1 MKWKIRRMLIDYE
14 KEEMASRLRGSLLEF
29 TRYFYQHIT
38 GREFIISQPIGRE
51 SHHISVCRALT
62 QVQRLECLREIINLP
77 PGSGKSTFVSMFVA
91 WCWAQYPDSN
101 FLYIS
106 YGHELAS
113 KHTEF
118 IKSIVSSRMFGYLFD
133 VFLDP
138 KSRAKDSFSTTMKG
152 TIKAFGSSGAIT
164 GQDGGLPG
172 LDRFSGAVII
182 DDAHK
187 PDAANSD
194 TIRRGVIDNYDNTI
208 RQRPRGINVPIIYVG
223 QRVHEDDLTNYFL
236 SGKDTDVW
244 HTTILK
250 GLDIAGNALYPEQ
263 MPKEKLLELQ
273 KKSPYVFSSQYQQE
287 PLPAG
292 GALFKPE
299 WFVKLDEE
307 PELISTFITA
317 DTAETEKSWNDASV
331 FSFWGIYEIETM
343 GKKTGQLGLHW
354 LDCVELR
361 IEPKDLKEAFIDFYA
376 NCSLHPQP
384 PRLAAIEKKSTGVTL
399 VSVLR
404 EVRGLQIREI
414 ERTVASKSKG
424 DRFVEMQQYVAS
436 KQVSFPSRARHV
448 EMCINHMS
456 KITPNNT
463 HRFDDIADTLSD
475 GIRIALIEK
484 TIYNVDIR
492 KEAKK
497 RLAHDMN
504 QSLQLKLKAGAARNG
519 RIGQG
524 TFRSS

>member
-1 MKWKIRRMLIDYE
+1 MKIDYE

-38 GREFIISQPIGRE
+38 GREFIVSQPIGRE

-62 QVQRLECLREIINLP
+62 RVQRLELLREIINLP

-91 WCWAQYPDSN
+91 WCWASYPDSN

-106 YGHELAS
+106 YGHELAA
-113 KHTEF
+113 KHTAF
-118 IKSIVSSRMFGYLFD
+118 IRSIVTTRMFGYLFD
-133 VFLDP
+133 VYLDQN
-138 KSRAKDSFSTTMKG
+138 SRAKDSFKTTVG
-152 TIKAFGSSGAIT
+152 GSIKAFGSSGAIT
-164 GQDGGLPG
+164 GQDAGLPG
-172 LDRFSGAVII
+172 LDRFSGGVII

-187 PDAANSD
+187 PDGSHSD
-194 TIRRGVIDNYDNTI
+194 TIRKGVIDNYDETI
-208 RQRPRGINVPIIYVG
+208 RQRPRGVNVPIIYVG
-223 QRVHEDDLTNYFL
+223 QRVHEDDLTNYLL
-236 SGKDTDVW
+236 SGKDVDKW

-250 GLDIAGNALYPEQ
+250 GLDEAGNALYPEQ
-263 MPKEKLLELQ
+263 MPKEKLLALQ
-273 KKSPYVFSSQYQQE
+273 EKSPYVFSSQYQQE

-299 WFVKLDEE
+299 WFVMLDEE
-307 PELISTFITA
+307 PVFTTTFITA

-331 FSFWGIYEIETM
+331 FSFWGVYEIEIM
-343 GKKTGQLGLHW
+343 GKKTGQIGLHW
-354 LDCVELR
+354 LDCIELR
-361 IEPKDLKEAFIDFYA
+361 IEPKDLEEAFMSFYA
-376 NCSLHPQP
+376 NCCLHPMP
-384 PRLAAIEKKSTGVTL
+384 PLLAAIEKKSTGVTL

-404 EVRGLQIREI
+404 KVRGLQIREI
-414 ERTVASKSKG
+414 ERTIASKSKG
-424 DRFVEMQQYVAS
+424 DRFVDLQQYVAS
-436 KQVSFPSRARHV
+436 KQVSLPARSRHAD
-448 EMCINHMS
+448 MCITHMA

-463 HRFDDIADTLSD
+463 HAFDDIADTLSD
-475 GIRIALIEK
+475 AIRIALIEK

-497 RLAHDMN
+497 RMAQGLN
-504 QSLQLKLKAGAARNG
+504 QSLQLKLKQGASRNG